1 MEIKELVYWVLTR
14 LVNITVFVLHNV
26 VVLIQL
32 VHERYPQITSTVF
45 TILASYIVY
54 KLTIKMIKIWIRFVI
69 QLVKLTLFFIF
80 VLLCS
85 CVYLRGFQRVFEQD
99 VPLVYK
105 SFNQENIQSLKL
117 LYLLLPEMNLLSNKN
132 QDGKGKV
139 DFKSNLNVDVDQEY
153 IDYYKR
159 KMMPESDDDDDYD
172 GKKGGKSFIEEKMED
187 LNDYINGHEAEVH
200 NYLSE
205 HGIDLN
211 NLGGGF
217 FERMNI

>member
-1 MEIKELVYWVLTR
+1 MEIKELVYWVLTW
-14 LVNITVFVLHNV
+14 LVNITVFVLHNA

-32 VHERYPQITSTVF
+32 VHEQYPQITSTVF
-45 TILASYIVY
+45 TILASYIAY
-54 KLTIKMIKIWIRFVI
+54 KLTIKLIKIWIRFVI

-80 VLLCS
+80 VLLCFG
-85 CVYLRGFQRVFEQD
+85 VYLRGFQRVFEQD

-105 SFNQENIQSLKL
+105 SFNQENMQSLKL
-117 LYLLLPEMNLLSNKN
+117 LYLLLPGMNLFSNKS

-153 IDYYKR
+153 IDYFKR
-159 KMMPESDDDDDYD
+159 KVMPESDDDDDYD

-187 LNDYINGHEAEVH
+187 LNDYINGHEEEVH